1 MGTVYR
7 HPKSKYYWIAWKDAN
22 GVRQQESSK
31 KTNKGEAQDILTLRE
46 GAVLRGEPITR
57 KTGKRTLGE
66 ALKSRVD
73 DMRAN
78 GRKSPE
84 DAQRRIDLHLLP
96 HFGKERRLTS
106 IGTTEIRA
114 YIAHRLDENAKPAT
128 VNRELATLK
137 RAFRLAA
144 QAGDIVT
151 VPYVPMLAEHNV
163 RKGFFE
169 RSAFES
175 VRAKLPDCLRPLV
188 TFMYWTGWRS
198 AEVKTLEARQV
209 DKRAGV
215 VRLEPGTTKSG
226 EGRQF
231 YFGAIPEL
239 RRLLVGQLKAIETLK
254 TQGIITSFVFHRP
267 DGKPIKSLRKAW
279 KTATAEY
286 PEKRPHD
293 FRRTAVRNLERAG
306 VPRSVA
312 MAMVGHKTESIYR
325 RYAIVDEV
333 MMRDG
338 AAQLNAFATAKPKE
352 KPTGRVKRFQPRDS
366 RGHRFTRRAS

>member
-114 YIAHRLDENAKPAT
+114 YIAHR
-128 VNRELATLK
+128 
-137 RAFRLAA
+137 
-144 QAGDIVT
+144 
-151 VPYVPMLAEHNV
+151 
-163 RKGFFE
+163 
-169 RSAFES
+169 
-175 VRAKLPDCLRPLV
+175 
-188 TFMYWTGWRS
+188 
-198 AEVKTLEARQV
+198 
-209 DKRAGV
+209 
-215 VRLEPGTTKSG
+215 
-226 EGRQF
+226 
-231 YFGAIPEL
+231 
-239 RRLLVGQLKAIETLK
+239 
-254 TQGIITSFVFHRP
+254 
-267 DGKPIKSLRKAW
+267 
-279 KTATAEY
+279 
-286 PEKRPHD
+286 
-293 FRRTAVRNLERAG
+293 
-306 VPRSVA
+306 
-312 MAMVGHKTESIYR
+312 
-325 RYAIVDEV
+325 
-333 MMRDG
+333 
-338 AAQLNAFATAKPKE
+338 
-352 KPTGRVKRFQPRDS
+352 
-366 RGHRFTRRAS
+366 